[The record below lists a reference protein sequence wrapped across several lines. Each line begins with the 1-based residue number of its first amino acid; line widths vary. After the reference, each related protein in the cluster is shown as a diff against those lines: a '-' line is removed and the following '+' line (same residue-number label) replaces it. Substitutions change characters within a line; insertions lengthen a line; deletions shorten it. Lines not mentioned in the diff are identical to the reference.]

1 MDDEKLRST
10 AVFCAKKLGFPTLR
24 DKQLEVIVSS
34 LRGEDVLAVLPTRYG
49 KSLCYSC
56 LPFAFDIL
64 EETSGY
70 MVVVVSPLTAIMKD
84 QVKINTHTHWERW
97 TCELIF

>member
-1 MDDEKLRST
+1 MTKSFG
-10 AVFCAKKLGFPTLR
+10 VQNFGFPTLR

-34 LRGEDVLAVLPTRYG
+34 LRGEDILAVLHTGYG

-64 EETSGY
+64 EETSGC
-70 MVVVVSPLTAIMKD
+70 MVVIVSPLIAIMKD
-84 QVKINTHTHWERW
+84 QVKINTHTGSGGHVN
-97 TCELIF
+97 LFF